1 MQCAQQIVHG
11 YARSRVRLAARPL
24 AGRTASAR
32 TGCIGS
38 IVRAPS
44 IASDHHRN
52 RPSPE
57 PILHRATERICFCEM
72 LVASTTD
79 SQRAALVRVLLLA
92 NSDPKARSAL
102 RIRIERGQI
111 DRAHQRL
118 ARTGD
123 TAQSVRDPDASNCRY
138 QEPPAPWLQNSEVP
152 PTRLTVR
159 SLRRSE
165 LLLAL

>member
-1 MQCAQQIVHG
+1 MQSAQQIVHG
-11 YARSRVRLAARPL
+11 HARSRVRLAARPL

-32 TGCIGS
+32 TGCVGS

-52 RPSPE
+52 GPSSLE

-79 SQRAALVRVLLLA
+79 SRRAALVRVLLLA

-123 TAQSVRDPDASNCRY
+123 TAS
-138 QEPPAPWLQNSEVP
+138 LSEI
-152 PTRLTVR
+152 LTLVTAVTK
-159 SLRRSE
+159 SLLRHGCKIPKFP
-165 LLLAL
+165 LHA